1 MIDDA
6 RSVGARHSSTRATR
20 SIVNGERLE
29 SATVTPARELG
40 RVERWDEGTN
50 LTTSVAAAAADE
62 GDAVE
67 DSRGIISV
75 KSETIA
81 GVDRGGRSSRR

>member
-1 MIDDA
+1 D
-6 RSVGARHSSTRATR
+6 RERL
-20 SIVNGERLE
+20 GERLE